1 MSKELQEKADRMMK
15 DLRDALQPI
24 AAEIKKLKNDNLPD
38 ECNIK

>member
-24 AAEIKKLKNDNLPD
+24 SAEIRKLKYSNLSD
-38 ECNIK
+38 EYNIK